1 MLASV
6 LRALVHAAGYAGE
19 TLIPG
24 LNQSVKLY
32 GELRGGE
39 ITSELPR

>member
-32 GELRGGE
+32 GGGE